1 MTDKMAWYR
10 HVTGTDSVNA
20 VAKRAGLVQTTLA
33 AQVRKG
39 ELTPQSAVAIARAYQ
54 SDPLRAL
61 VAIGLVAAD
70 EVDAYA
76 RRVALGDVSDEE
88 LAREVWVRMS
98 SGAASAPLTAPAP
111 ASAPEQ
117 PEQPREKRPM
127 SMQEIKQQRLLEA
140 AMPVDIAADDRPW
153 AGDGA
158 DDWEPC

>member
-98 SGAASAPLTAPAP
+98 SGAASAPLTAPA
-111 ASAPEQ
+111 SAPEQ
-117 PEQPREKRPM
+117 PRERPL
-127 SMQEIKQQRLLEA
+127 SMQEIKHQRLLEA

-153 AGDGA
+153 VGDGA

>member
-98 SGAASAPLTAPAP
+98 SGTASAPLTT
-111 ASAPEQ
+111 
-117 PEQPREKRPM
+117 PEQPREERPM

-153 AGDGA
+153 VGDDA
-158 DDWEPC
+158 DDWEPR

>member
-98 SGAASAPLTAPAP
+98 SGAASAPLTAPEP
-111 ASAPEQ
+111 APE
-117 PEQPREKRPM
+117 EPRERPQT
-127 SMQEIKQQRLLEA
+127 MQELKQQRLLEA
-140 AMPVDIAADDRPW
+140 AMPVEIAADDRPW
-153 AGDGA
+153 VGDGG

>member
-54 SDPLRAL
+54 SDPLCAL

-98 SGAASAPLTAPAP
+98 SGAASAPLTAPEP
-111 ASAPEQ
+111 ADE
-117 PEQPREKRPM
+117 EPRERPL

-153 AGDGA
+153 AGDDA
-158 DDWEPC
+158 DDWEPR

>member
-54 SDPLRAL
+54 SDPLHAL

-98 SGAASAPLTAPAP
+98 SGAASAPLTAPEP
-111 ASAPEQ
+111 APE
-117 PEQPREKRPM
+117 EPRERPQT
-127 SMQEIKQQRLLEA
+127 MQEIKQQRLLEA
-140 AMPVDIAADDRPW
+140 AMPVEIAADDRPW
-153 AGDGA
+153 VGDGA

>member
-54 SDPLRAL
+54 SDPLHAL

-98 SGAASAPLTAPAP
+98 SGAASAPLTAPEP
-111 ASAPEQ
+111 APE
-117 PEQPREKRPM
+117 EPRERPL

-140 AMPVDIAADDRPW
+140 AMPVEIAADDRPW
-153 AGDGA
+153 VGDGA

>member
-54 SDPLRAL
+54 SDPLHAL

-98 SGAASAPLTAPAP
+98 SGAASAPLTAPEP
-111 ASAPEQ
+111 APEEA
-117 PEQPREKRPM
+117 PERPM
-127 SMQEIKQQRLLEA
+127 SVQESKQQRLLEA

-153 AGDGA
+153 AGDDA
-158 DDWEPC
+158 DDWEPR

>member
-54 SDPLRAL
+54 SDPLHAL

-98 SGAASAPLTAPAP
+98 SGAASAPLTAPEP
-111 ASAPEQ
+111 APEQ
-117 PEQPREKRPM
+117 PRKRPQT
-127 SMQEIKQQRLLEA
+127 MQEIKQQRILEA

-153 AGDGA
+153 VGDDA
-158 DDWEPC
+158 DDWEPR

>member
-54 SDPLRAL
+54 SDPLHAL

-98 SGAASAPLTAPAP
+98 SGAASAPLTAPEP
-111 ASAPEQ
+111 APEEA
-117 PEQPREKRPM
+117 PERPM
-127 SMQEIKQQRLLEA
+127 SMQELKQQRLLEA

-153 AGDGA
+153 AGDDA
-158 DDWEPC
+158 DDWEPR